1 MKYGIKSISCN
12 IDAIDTIREVVYKE
26 EEEEQNLA

>member
-1 MKYGIKSISCN
+1 MVRILMKYGIKSISCN

-26 EEEEQNLA
+26 EEE